1 MKHLLISFFKFIVLF
16 ITPIFPLMLAVGAAI
31 FADTYFGRRAARKL
45 EGDDAVTSKITRK
58 GLVPKLI
65 GYQAAIIT
73 MFLLDGYALN
83 EVMINYI
90 PFAFVATKFVGA
102 FLIWI
107 EWSSINE
114 SYKKMKGYTIN
125 DKIVEFLKAIKKGV
139 SKVLDFKKSIN
150 K

>member
-1 MKHLLISFFKFIVLF
+1 MKHLLISFLKFIVLF

-31 FADTYFGRRAARKL
+31 FADTYFGRKAARHL
-45 EGDDAVTSKITRK
+45 GGDDAVTSKITRK
-58 GLVPKLI
+58 GIVPKLI

-114 SYKKMKGYTIN
+114 SYKKMKGYTLN
-125 DKIVEFLKAIKKGV
+125 DKIAEFFKEIKKAAA
-139 SKVLDFKKSIN
+139 KILEFKKEIDE
-150 K
+150 